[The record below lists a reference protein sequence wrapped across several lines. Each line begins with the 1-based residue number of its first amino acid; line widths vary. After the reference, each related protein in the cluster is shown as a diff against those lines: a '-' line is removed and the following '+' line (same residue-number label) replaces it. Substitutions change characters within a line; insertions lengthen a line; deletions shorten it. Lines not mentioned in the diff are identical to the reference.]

1 MGIDAISPYQTNT
14 GNTARSTGGKNLS
27 MDDFFKLMVTQ
38 LSNQSIY
45 NSVDD
50 TQFITQMAQYSMVQ
64 ALSDLSEASATA
76 YSVSLIGK
84 EATVAKAKDDGSL
97 ETLTGIV
104 ESVTL
109 YNGSPQISIDGNKYD
124 LSSVMEVREPKIIIP
139 KNDLEGEDSGTD
151 GGDIPEEAES
161 DG

>member
-1 MGIDAISPYQTNT
+1 
-14 GNTARSTGGKNLS
+14 
-27 MDDFFKLMVTQ
+27 
-38 LSNQSIY
+38 
-45 NSVDD
+45 
-50 TQFITQMAQYSMVQ
+50 MVQ